1 MYALARSLLFRLDAE
16 TAHGVAL
23 RALDAATRLGLA
35 SRLAGERVA
44 DPVELMG
51 LRFPNRVGLA
61 AGLDKNADHLDAL
74 GALGFGFVEV
84 GTVTPRPQPGNPRP
98 RLFRLPEVGAII
110 NRMGFNNAGVD
121 HLVERVKASRY
132 DGVIG
137 INIGKNLT
145 TPVERAVDDYLLCL
159 EKVHAHAH
167 YVTVNISS
175 PNTPGL
181 RELQFGEHLDA
192 LLGKLREAGSRL
204 DRESGRRVPL
214 AVKIAPDMSAE
225 EVALVARSIA
235 ANGID
240 AVIATNTTVS
250 RDAVAGLPHA
260 EEAGGL
266 SGRPVFA
273 ASNAVV
279 RELRRHLSE
288 LPIIGVGGVDSGEA
302 AVAKREAGADLVQLY
317 SGFIYRGPAL
327 VAECARGLK
336 ALPGR
341 EPREAP
347 TPPPATSRNE
357 ESP

>member
-1 MYALARSLLFRLDAE
+1 MYSLARSLLFRLDAE
-16 TAHGVAL
+16 KAHATAL
-23 RALDAATRLGLA
+23 SALDLADRLGLA
-35 SRLAGERVA
+35 GRLGARVE

-84 GTVTPRPQPGNPRP
+84 GTVTPRPQDGNPKP
-98 RLFRLPEVGAII
+98 RLFRLPEAGAII

-121 HLVERVKASRY
+121 HLVERVRRSRY
-132 DGVIG
+132 AGVIG

-159 EKVHAHAH
+159 RKVHALAH

-181 RELQFGEHLDA
+181 RNLQFGEHLDQ
-192 LLGKLREAGSRL
+192 LLGTLREEADRL

-214 AVKIAPDMSAE
+214 AVKIAPDMDAE
-225 EVALVARSIA
+225 EVALVARSLD

-260 EEAGGL
+260 DEQGGL
-266 SGRPVFA
+266 SGRPVFE
-273 ASNAVV
+273 ASNAVIH
-279 RELRRHLSE
+279 ELRRHLPDM
-288 LPIIGVGGVDSGEA
+288 PIIGVGGIDSGA
-302 AVAKREAGADLVQLY
+302 AALAKVEAGADLVQLY
-317 SGFIYRGPAL
+317 SGFIYQGPAL
-327 VAECARGLK
+327 IGECAR
-336 ALPGR
+336 ALQARHLGQ
-341 EPREAP
+341 
-347 TPPPATSRNE
+347 
-357 ESP
+357 

>member
-1 MYALARSLLFRLDAE
+1 MYSLARSLLFRLDAE

-23 RALDAATRLGLA
+23 KGLDLLGRLGMA
-35 SRLAGERVA
+35 GRLGGERVK

-84 GTVTPRPQPGNPRP
+84 GTVTPRPQDGNPRP
-98 RLFRLPEVGAII
+98 RMFRLPEAGAII

-121 HLVERVKASRY
+121 HLVARVKASRY

-145 TPVERAVDDYLLCL
+145 TPVEQAVDDYLTCL
-159 EKVHAHAH
+159 RKVHGHAH
-167 YVTVNISS
+167 YITVNISS

-181 RELQFGEHLDA
+181 RNLQFGEHLDA
-192 LLGKLREAGSRL
+192 LLGALREEQSRL
-204 DRESGRRVPL
+204 DQDSARSVPL

-225 EVALVARSIA
+225 EVELVARTLE
-235 ANGID
+235 ANAID

-250 RDAVAGLPHA
+250 REAVAGLAHA
-260 EEAGGL
+260 DEQGGL
-266 SGRPVFA
+266 SGRPVFEP
-273 ASNAVV
+273 SNRVI
-279 RELRRHLSE
+279 RELRHRLPDM
-288 LPIIGVGGVDSGEA
+288 PIIGVGGIDSGEA
-302 AVAKREAGADLVQLY
+302 AVAKVAAGADLVQLY

-327 VAECARGLK
+327 VGECARALQARSVGL
-336 ALPGR
+336 
-341 EPREAP
+341 
-347 TPPPATSRNE
+347 
-357 ESP
+357 

>member
-1 MYALARSLLFRLDAE
+1 MYSLARSLLFRLDAE

-23 RALDAATRLGLA
+23 RGLDVAGRLGLA
-35 SRLAGERVA
+35 GRLGGERVE
-44 DPVELMG
+44 DPVEVMG

-84 GTVTPRPQPGNPRP
+84 GTVTPKPQAGNPRP
-98 RLFRLPEVGAII
+98 RLFRLPEAGAII

-145 TPVERAVDDYLLCL
+145 TPVERAVDDYLACL
-159 EKVHAHAH
+159 GRVHAHAH

-181 RELQFGEHLDA
+181 RNLQFGEQLDG
-192 LLGKLREAGSRL
+192 LLSALREEGSRL

-214 AVKIAPDMSAE
+214 AVKIAPDMDAE
-225 EVALVARSIA
+225 EVGLVAQCLA
-235 ANGID
+235 GNAID
-240 AVIATNTTVS
+240 AVIATNTTVA
-250 RDAVAGLPHA
+250 REAVAGLPHA

-266 SGRPVFA
+266 SGRPVFE
-273 ASNAVV
+273 ASNAVI
-279 RELRRHLSE
+279 RELRRRLPE
-288 LPIIGVGGVDSGEA
+288 MPIIGVGGIDSGEA
-302 AVAKREAGADLVQLY
+302 ALAKREAGADLVQLY

-327 VAECARGLK
+327 IGECAR
-336 ALPGR
+336 ALRQQRAG
-341 EPREAP
+341 
-347 TPPPATSRNE
+347 
-357 ESP
+357 

>member
-1 MYALARSLLFRLDAE
+1 MYSLARSLLFRLDAE

-23 RALDAATRLGLA
+23 KGLDLLGRLGMA
-35 SRLAGERVA
+35 GRLGGERVK

-84 GTVTPRPQPGNPRP
+84 GTVTPRPQDGNPRP
-98 RLFRLPEVGAII
+98 RMFRLPEAGAII

-121 HLVERVKASRY
+121 HLVARVKASRY

-145 TPVERAVDDYLLCL
+145 TPVEQAVDDYLTCL
-159 EKVHAHAH
+159 RKVHGHAH
-167 YVTVNISS
+167 YITVNISS

-181 RELQFGEHLDA
+181 RNLQFGEHLDA
-192 LLGKLREAGSRL
+192 LLGALREEQSRL
-204 DRESGRRVPL
+204 DQDSARSVPL

-225 EVALVARSIA
+225 EVELVARTLE
-235 ANGID
+235 ANAID

-250 RDAVAGLPHA
+250 REAVAGLAHA
-260 EEAGGL
+260 DEQGGL
-266 SGRPVFA
+266 SGRPVFEP
-273 ASNAVV
+273 SNRVI
-279 RELRRHLSE
+279 RELRCRLPGM
-288 LPIIGVGGVDSGEA
+288 PIIGVGGIDSGEA
-302 AVAKREAGADLVQLY
+302 AVAKVAAGADLVQLY

-327 VAECARGLK
+327 VGECARALQARSVGL
-336 ALPGR
+336 
-341 EPREAP
+341 
-347 TPPPATSRNE
+347 
-357 ESP
+357 

>member
-1 MYALARSLLFRLDAE
+1 MYSLARSLLFRLDAE
-16 TAHGVAL
+16 KAHGLAL
-23 RALDAATRLGLA
+23 SALDLADRLGLA
-35 SRLAGERVA
+35 RALGSRVE

-84 GTVTPRPQPGNPRP
+84 GTVTPKPQDGNPRP
-98 RLFRLPEVGAII
+98 RLFRLPEAGAII

-121 HLVERVKASRY
+121 HLVANVRASDY

-145 TPVERAVDDYLLCL
+145 TPVERAVDDYLVCL
-159 EKVHAHAH
+159 RKVHAHAH

-181 RELQFGEHLDA
+181 RNLQFGEHLDQ
-192 LLGKLREAGSRL
+192 LLGALREQADRL
-204 DRESGRRVPL
+204 DRDAGRRVPL
-214 AVKIAPDMSAE
+214 AVKIAPDMEAD
-225 EVALVARSIA
+225 EVALVARSLEA
-235 ANGID
+235 TGID

-250 RDAVAGLPHA
+250 REAVEGLPHA
-260 EEAGGL
+260 EEQGGL
-266 SGRPVFA
+266 SGRPVFE
-273 ASNAVV
+273 ASNAVI
-279 RELRRHLSE
+279 RELRRQLPD
-288 LPIIGVGGVDSGEA
+288 LPIIGVGGIDSGEA

-327 VAECARGLK
+327 VGECARALK
-336 ALPGR
+336 AHGH
-341 EPREAP
+341 
-347 TPPPATSRNE
+347 
-357 ESP
+357 